1 MCLRVCLHIKDQLEA
16 AKILF
21 LQILVLSSPDA
32 FPVGIIKAISKK
44 AVPSFFNKVAG
55 SGLQKRET
63 GTVVFSVFFLR
74 WLLLTFAKNVL
85 YAQFNVANC

>member
-1 MCLRVCLHIKDQLEA
+1 MFTSVFTYQKDQLEA

-32 FPVGIIKAISKK
+32 FPVGIVKAISRK

-63 GTVVFSVFFLR
+63 GTGVFSVFFLR

-85 YAQFNVANC
+85 YAQFNVSNC

>member
-1 MCLRVCLHIKDQLEA
+1 MFTCVFTYQKDQLEA
-16 AKILF
+16 AKIQF

-32 FPVGIIKAISKK
+32 FPVGIVKAISRK

-63 GTVVFSVFFLR
+63 GTGVFSVFFLR

-85 YAQFNVANC
+85 YAQFNVSNC